1 MMLFQNLYIT
11 ECGGWNA
18 GKRSRPAILVGDVG
32 TFERLI
38 QNRFRHSPCRFP
50 KHLMIFVCVFRKNLA
65 VVSVR
70 HQTVHCIRNERRIDR
85 FAGHISEHFTIFI
98 DLNNIDLNK
107 P

>member
-1 MMLFQNLYIT
+1 
-11 ECGGWNA
+11 
-18 GKRSRPAILVGDVG
+18 
-32 TFERLI
+32 
-38 QNRFRHSPCRFP
+38 
-50 KHLMIFVCVFRKNLA
+50 MIFVCVFRKNLA